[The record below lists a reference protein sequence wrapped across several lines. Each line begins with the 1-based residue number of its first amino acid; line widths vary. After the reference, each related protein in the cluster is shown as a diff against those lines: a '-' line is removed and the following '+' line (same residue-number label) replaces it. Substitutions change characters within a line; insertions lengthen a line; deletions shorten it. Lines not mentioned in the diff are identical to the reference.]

1 MKRVASALLLLAAS
15 ATAGAAEPDDRQ
27 PLLVSAKQRDH
38 VLGEMR
44 GLLSGI
50 QAIVAALSKDDMAAV
65 AGAARSLGM
74 GMAHKAEGEL
84 KGALPKEFMALGM
97 SLHQDFDRIAESA
110 SAKRDPKELLRQMSE
125 AMNKCNACHEGY
137 QIRVRP

>member
-1 MKRVASALLLLAAS
+1 MKRVASALLLFAAS
-15 ATAGAAEPDDRQ
+15 SASSAAEPDNRQ
-27 PLLVSAKQRDH
+27 ALVVSAMQRDH

-44 GLLSGI
+44 ALLSGI
-50 QAIVAALSKDDMAAV
+50 QAILAALSKDDMAAV
-65 AGAARSLGM
+65 AEAARSLGM

-97 SLHQDFDRIAESA
+97 SLHQDFDRIAEAA
-110 SAKRDPKELLRQMSE
+110 SAKRDPKDILRQMSE

-137 QIRVRP
+137 QIRVQR